1 MEKSMALF
9 MTPKGIPSRSQ
20 RKGNTMVFK
29 GPDTPY
35 FRKLNALNQ
44 QLQRLHV
51 FPGSGASETLVADPQ
66 DNEATVFFLG
76 GGVLMVCWL
85 RKAHAVLTALP
96 ESATRDDIL
105 HALQECVVPAGAAGE
120 EDVEDED

>member
-1 MEKSMALF
+1 
-9 MTPKGIPSRSQ
+9 
-20 RKGNTMVFK
+20 
-29 GPDTPY
+29 
-35 FRKLNALNQ
+35 
-44 QLQRLHV
+44 
-51 FPGSGASETLVADPQ
+51 
-66 DNEATVFFLG
+66 
-76 GGVLMVCWL
+76 MVCWL